1 LQQIFLKIFM
11 NYFQS
16 FWERD
21 ILLRPFDFI
30 ILGAGLIGK
39 QIAIQLKT
47 NHPNA
52 RIALVDESPLS
63 YGASTRN
70 AGFVCFGSV
79 AEIMDDCKR
88 SKTED
93 VAELA
98 KKRYTGIQ
106 LLIKKYGAN
115 AIGFINTGSFE
126 LFTSQQEAEELL
138 VQAKVVNQILRD
150 HAGIENAFTL
160 KNIEHLGMNYHKD
173 CLFNPYEGML
183 HTGKLNEVINSN
195 AHQLDIQ
202 PLYGLKIDQIVQL
215 SASYALHA
223 ENGMKL
229 SCSQLIVASNAF
241 ASQLLPELDVV
252 PARGQIVL
260 TQPIEDLKLNGIY
273 HSDKGYIYFRNL
285 GDRILIGGARNQ
297 FFEVE
302 NTYDFSGSEQLKNH
316 LIDYIQENILPKQ
329 AFEVDMHWSGIM
341 AMGKEK
347 IPIVKRLNENL
358 LVCVRMSGM
367 GVALGP
373 VLSQEVAAYYN

>member
-52 RIALVDESPLS
+52 RIALVDEYPLS

-70 AGFVCFGSV
+70 AGFACFGSV

-93 VAELA
+93 VAALA
-98 KKRYTGIQ
+98 KKRYTGIN
-106 LLIKKYGAN
+106 LLVKNYGAD
-115 AIGFINTGSFE
+115 AIGYQNTGSFE
-126 LFTSQQEAEELL
+126 LFTSQQEADELQE
-138 VQAKVVNQILRD
+138 QAATVNQILKD
-150 HAGIENAFTL
+150 HAGIENAFSL
-160 KNIEHLGMNYHKD
+160 KNIEHLGMKYHKD
-173 CLFNPYEGML
+173 CLFNPFEGML
-183 HTGKLNEVINSN
+183 HTGKLNEVINRKT
-195 AHQLDIQ
+195 HQMDVQ
-202 PLYGLKIDQIVQL
+202 PLYGLKIEQIEQITGAYV
-215 SASYALHA
+215 LHA

-229 SCSQLIVASNAF
+229 SCSQLIVANNAF

-260 TQPIEDLKLNGIY
+260 TQPIEGLKLKGIY

-297 FFEVE
+297 FFDEE
-302 NTYDFSGSEQLKNH
+302 STYEFSGSEQLKNH
-316 LIDYIQENILPKQ
+316 LINYIQENILPEHT
-329 AFEVDMHWSGIM
+329 FEVDMHWSGIM
-341 AMGKEK
+341 AMGTEK
-347 IPIVKRLNENL
+347 IPIVKRINDNL
-358 LVCVRMSGM
+358 VVCVRMSGM

-373 VLSQEVAAYYN
+373 VLSQEVAAFYN

>member
-1 LQQIFLKIFM
+1 M

-47 NHPNA
+47 NYPNA
-52 RIALVDESPLS
+52 SIALVDESPLS

-70 AGFVCFGSV
+70 AGFACFGSV
-79 AEIMDDCKR
+79 AEIMDDCTR

-93 VAELA
+93 VAALA
-98 KKRYTGIQ
+98 KKRYTGIN
-106 LLIKKYGAN
+106 LLVQNYGAD
-115 AIGFINTGSFE
+115 AIGYQNTGSFE
-126 LFTSQQEAEELL
+126 LFTSQEEADELL
-138 VQAKVVNQILRD
+138 EQSKVVNRVLNEY
-150 HAGIENAFTL
+150 AGIKDAFTL

-183 HTGKLNEVINSN
+183 HTGKLNEVINRKV
-195 AHQLDIQ
+195 HQLDVQ
-202 PLYGLKIDQIVQL
+202 PMYGLKIEQMEQVTGAYEL
-215 SASYALHA
+215 RAA
-223 ENGMKL
+223 NGMKL
-229 SCSQLIVASNAF
+229 TGSQLIVASNAF

-260 TQPIEDLKLNGIY
+260 THPIEGLKLNGIY

-297 FFEVE
+297 FFNEE

-316 LIDYIQENILPKQ
+316 LINYIQENIVPNHS
-329 AFEVDMHWSGIM
+329 FEVDMHWSGIM

-347 IPIVKRLNENL
+347 IPIVKRINENL
-358 LVCVRMSGM
+358 VVCVRMSGM

-373 VLSQEVAAYYN
+373 VLSQEVAEFYN